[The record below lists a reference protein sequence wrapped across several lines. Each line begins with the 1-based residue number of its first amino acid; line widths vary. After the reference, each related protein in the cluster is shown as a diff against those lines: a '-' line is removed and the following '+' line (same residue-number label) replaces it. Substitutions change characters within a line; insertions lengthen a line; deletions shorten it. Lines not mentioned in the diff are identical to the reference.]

1 MAQMDLKKIFAGR
14 LVWLI
19 SCLRLLVLPVVIYY
33 LTRLLGFSGD
43 ILGINT
49 VLAAMP
55 VGTYGAMFCLQYGKD
70 ETIMVQG
77 LLISTLLS
85 IISIPLITLI
95 L

>member
-1 MAQMDLKKIFAGR
+1 MKLTQIFTGR
-14 LVWLI
+14 LVWLV
-19 SCLRLLVLPVVIYY
+19 SALRLLVLPVVIYY
-33 LTRLLGFSGD
+33 MTRLMGFSDD

-70 ETIMVQG
+70 ETVMVQG
-77 LLISTLLS
+77 ILISTLLS
-85 IISIPLITLI
+85 IISIPLITQI